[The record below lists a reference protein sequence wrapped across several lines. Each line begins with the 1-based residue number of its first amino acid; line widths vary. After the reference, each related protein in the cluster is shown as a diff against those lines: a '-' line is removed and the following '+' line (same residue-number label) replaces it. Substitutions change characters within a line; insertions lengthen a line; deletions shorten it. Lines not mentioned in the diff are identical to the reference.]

1 LPELAVL
8 KASMVGRLIMQT
20 EGSDSKYLDPIAYA
34 WRACNPRTPL
44 PARLIRWMPSWL
56 GVTTSMPASLSG
68 SNGAHAA
75 ALDIRFG
82 LLQMSIGAAPPRE
95 ENPSVQEDP
104 LVP

>member
-1 LPELAVL
+1 
-8 KASMVGRLIMQT
+8 MQT

-56 GVTTSMPASLSG
+56 GVTASLPTVASG

-82 LLQMSIGAAPPRE
+82 LLQMSIGAAP
-95 ENPSVQEDP
+95 SVEANSSAQEDP
-104 LVP
+104 PAS